1 MPDERPSIEKQVERR
16 NLRTLVFF
24 GILALGLS
32 FCFVRYV
39 QGLIDADIPQKDTIS
54 HNMLFYSAKDTEG
67 IYKDS
72 AKYNNLFKNKDNARE
87 RIH

>member
-16 NLRTLVFF
+16 NFRTLVFF

-54 HNMLFYSAKDTEG
+54 HNMLFYSSKDTEG

-72 AKYNNLFKNKDNARE
+72 AKFKDLFKTNGKPRL
-87 RIH
+87 H